1 MIGGGSGI
9 EYGPKAGAPASIA
22 RTIRATRTITQR
34 FICFGR
40 IVLRAGETGGGWLCS
55 SLYTHASMS
64 GKVKAAVAGAN
75 GYAGMTLVN
84 LLARHPNVELRQLTS
99 RSFAGKPYESVFPL
113 LELKGEFL
121 PDPDPAGIDVVFSCL
136 PHNIGAAKAGAWLA
150 AGARVIDMSAD
161 CRLKDPSQYPKW
173 YRQEHPAPALLAR
186 AVFGL
191 PELHEHELQK
201 AELIAVPGC
210 FSTSA
215 ILALAPAVASG
226 LAGSDII
233 IDAKSGV
240 SGAGRSPSMGVHFS
254 EVNESLGAYA
264 IEGHRHTPE
273 MTQELSALGR
283 NGIQITF
290 VPHLAPM
297 TRGILATCYF
307 DLKGS
312 LAQLQDAYREFYA
325 GQPFTRVIP
334 QSPST
339 KLASHSN
346 LCLVNVSAQNDKAV
360 VTAALDNLVKGASG
374 QGVECFN
381 IAFGFDRRT
390 ALEAPIQWP

>member
-1 MIGGGSGI
+1 
-9 EYGPKAGAPASIA
+9 
-22 RTIRATRTITQR
+22 
-34 FICFGR
+34 
-40 IVLRAGETGGGWLCS
+40 
-55 SLYTHASMS
+55 MS

-84 LLARHPNVELRQLTS
+84 LLARHPDVELRQLSS
-99 RSFAGKPYESVFPL
+99 RSFAGKSFASVFPL
-113 LELKGEFL
+113 LGLKGEFV

-136 PHNIGAAKAGAWLA
+136 PHNVGAAKAGGWLD

-161 CRLKDPSQYPKW
+161 FRLKDPSQYPKW
-173 YRQEHPAPALLAR
+173 YRQEHPAPALLPK
-186 AVFGL
+186 AVLGL
-191 PELHEHELQK
+191 PELHERELVG

-210 FSTSA
+210 YSTAA

-226 LAGSDII
+226 LVGSDII
-233 IDAKSGV
+233 VDAKSGV
-240 SGAGRSPSMGVHFS
+240 SGSGRSPSINVHFS

-264 IEGHRHTPE
+264 IEGHRHVPE
-273 MTQELSALGR
+273 MTQELSALGS
-283 NGIQITF
+283 NGLRITF

-312 LAQLQDAYREFYA
+312 LDQLQDAYREFYA
-325 GQPFTRVIP
+325 GQPFTRVVA
-334 QSPST
+334 QSPTT

-346 LCLVNVSAQNDKAV
+346 LCLVNVSAQNEKAV

-381 IAFGFDRRT
+381 IAFGFDRKT
-390 ALEAPIQWP
+390 ALEGPIQWP

>member
-1 MIGGGSGI
+1 
-9 EYGPKAGAPASIA
+9 
-22 RTIRATRTITQR
+22 
-34 FICFGR
+34 
-40 IVLRAGETGGGWLCS
+40 
-55 SLYTHASMS
+55 MS

-113 LELKGEFL
+113 LDLKGEFL

-136 PHNIGAAKAGAWLA
+136 PHNVGASRAAGWLE

-161 CRLKDPSQYPKW
+161 FRLKDPSEYPKW
-173 YRQEHPAPALLAR
+173 YRQEHPAQALLAK

-191 PELHEHELQK
+191 PELHERELQK
-201 AELIAVPGC
+201 AELVAVPGC
-210 FSTSA
+210 FSTTA

-226 LAGSDII
+226 LIGSDII
-233 IDAKSGV
+233 VDAKSGV
-240 SGAGRSPSMGVHFS
+240 SGAGRSPSLGVHFS

-264 IEGHRHTPE
+264 IEGHRHLPE
-273 MTQELSALGR
+273 VTQELSALGSTSQR
-283 NGIQITF
+283 VTF
-290 VPHLAPM
+290 VPHVAPM

-381 IAFGFDRRT
+381 IAFGFDRKT

>member
-1 MIGGGSGI
+1 M
-9 EYGPKAGAPASIA
+9 
-22 RTIRATRTITQR
+22 
-34 FICFGR
+34 GR
-40 IVLRAGETGGGWLCS
+40 RL
-55 SLYTHASMS
+55 
-64 GKVKAAVAGAN
+64 KAAVAGAN

-84 LLARHPNVELRQLTS
+84 LLARHPGVDLRQLTS
-99 RSFAGKPYESVFPL
+99 RSSAGKPYASVFPL
-113 LELKGEFL
+113 LELEGEFV
-121 PDPDPAGIDVVFSCL
+121 PEPEPAGLDVVFSCL
-136 PHNIGAAKAGAWLA
+136 PHNVGAANAGGWLE

-161 CRLKDPSQYPKW
+161 FRLKDASQYPRW
-173 YRQEHPAPALLAR
+173 YRQEHPAPALLAK

-191 PELHEHELQK
+191 PELHAQELEK

-210 FSTSA
+210 YSTAA

-226 LAGSDII
+226 LAGADII
-233 IDAKSGV
+233 VDAKSGV
-240 SGAGRSPSMGVHFS
+240 SGAGRSPSLGVHFS

-264 IEGHRHTPE
+264 IEGHRHLPE
-273 MTQELSALGR
+273 VTQELSALGR
-283 NGIQITF
+283 DGSHVTF

-307 DLKGS
+307 DLQGS
-312 LAQLQDAYREFYA
+312 LAQLQDAYREFYT
-325 GQPFTRVIP
+325 GQPFTRVVP
-334 QSPST
+334 LSPTT

-346 LCLVNVSAQNDKAV
+346 LCLVNVAAQGDKAV

-381 IAFGFDRRT
+381 IAFGFDRKT